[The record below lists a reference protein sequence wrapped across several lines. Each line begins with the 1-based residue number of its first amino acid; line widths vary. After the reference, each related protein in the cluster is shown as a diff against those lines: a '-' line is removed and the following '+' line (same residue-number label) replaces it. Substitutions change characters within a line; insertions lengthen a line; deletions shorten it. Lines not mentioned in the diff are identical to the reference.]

1 MNFYFDVLPFVLREL
16 RDHADSV
23 FEDVHLLAMYYKWPE
38 EDILALPRSR
48 RLRYGAA
55 LRSPGNAA

>member
-1 MNFYFDVLPFVLREL
+1 VLREL
-16 RDHADSV
+16 RDHAATI
-23 FEDVHLLAMYYKWPE
+23 FEDVHLLAVYYKWPE

-55 LRSPGNAA
+55 LRDQGSAA